1 MKKLIICLF
10 IAYSLPLADLHAQ
23 VFSTSSN
30 KPSTSSSPKPVPEG
44 RSVYGVFF
52 GRTPCQELIS
62 QLGLAENADCAK
74 RKMSFVL
81 YQDSLTLQP
90 TFYEIRGVGTRSGK
104 GTWKILSGTPTAAN
118 ATVFQ
123 LEFDA
128 TTSLFLLKGDDNVL
142 FFLDK
147 KKELLSGNG
156 NYSYTMNRVR
166 N

>member
-1 MKKLIICLF
+1 MKKLIICFL
-10 IAYSLPLADLHAQ
+10 ILYSLPLADVHAQ
-23 VFSTSSN
+23 VFSTSN
-30 KPSTSSSPKPVPEG
+30 KPSTSSSPKPIPEG

-62 QLGLAENADCAK
+62 QLGLPENSNCAK

-90 TFYEIRGVGTRSGK
+90 TMYEIRGVGPRSGK
-104 GTWKILSGTPTAAN
+104 GRWKIISGTPGDPN

-123 LEFDA
+123 LEFDSN
-128 TTSLFLLKGDDNVL
+128 TSLYLLKGDDNVL
-142 FFLDK
+142 FFLDEK
-147 KKELLSGNG
+147 KDLLSGNG